1 MNDESVFSHWLRI
14 LFLIGLVASAL
25 ALFVEP
31 LPNVHLVIAVW
42 LVIGGLGIVTGIV
55 AWKAATRGIVV
66 LTILLVVSTSAI
78 LLQPYNPP
86 WLENAVFWIRVY
98 VAHVG
103 LAAGILGVLLP
114 RAEASP

>member
-1 MNDESVFSHWLRI
+1 MKDQSIVALAVRI

-31 LPNVHLVIAVW
+31 LPDVHLVIAVW
-42 LVIGGLGIVTGIV
+42 LVLGGLGIVTGIV

-66 LTILLVVSTSAI
+66 LTIVLVVSLSAI
-78 LLQPYNPP
+78 LLQPYNPH
-86 WLENAVFWIRVY
+86 WLQNIVFWIRVF

-114 RAEASP
+114 RAEVS

>member
-1 MNDESVFSHWLRI
+1 MKDQSIVALAVRI

-31 LPNVHLVIAVW
+31 LPDVHLVIAVW
-42 LVIGGLGIVTGIV
+42 LVLGGLGIVTGIV

-66 LTILLVVSTSAI
+66 LTIVLVVSLSAI
-78 LLQPYNPP
+78 LLQPYNPH
-86 WLENAVFWIRVY
+86 WLQNIVFWIRVF
-98 VAHVG
+98 VAHIG

-114 RAEASP
+114 RAEVS

>member
-1 MNDESVFSHWLRI
+1 VKDQSIVALAVRI

-31 LPNVHLVIAVW
+31 LPDVHLVIAVW
-42 LVIGGLGIVTGIV
+42 LVLGGLGIVTGIV

-66 LTILLVVSTSAI
+66 LTIVLVVSLSAI
-78 LLQPYNPP
+78 LLQPYNPH
-86 WLENAVFWIRVY
+86 WLQNIVFWIRVF

-114 RAEASP
+114 RAEVS